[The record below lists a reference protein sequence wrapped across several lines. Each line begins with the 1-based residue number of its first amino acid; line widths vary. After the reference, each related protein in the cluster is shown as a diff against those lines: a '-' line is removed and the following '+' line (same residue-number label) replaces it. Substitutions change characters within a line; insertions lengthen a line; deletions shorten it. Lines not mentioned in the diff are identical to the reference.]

1 MSAVPTVGSGGS
13 LPPTRAVPRRDFVW
27 HLARAASIGGPVLGL
42 LDGTVDAL
50 PRSEETDFAV
60 LYASLA
66 LEHEAIFVYERGLK
80 RGIFPPGLR
89 DYAVEFRGDHQ
100 GHRDTQ
106 VAIARERGGRP
117 PSALA
122 RYDFDPTPGG
132 AAFIRQALAIE
143 LAAQR
148 AYSALI
154 SSIGTRDY
162 MLSAAFIL
170 VDEVRHITVWRQVLG
185 IKIY

>member
-1 MSAVPTVGSGGS
+1 MPEN
-13 LPPTRAVPRRDFVW
+13 RRDFMLRV
-27 HLARAASIGGPVLGL
+27 ARAAGVAPLAMAILEGRAAAAPSN
-42 LDGTVDAL
+42 DGTDL
-50 PRSEETDFAV
+50 EI
-60 LYASLA
+60 LYAALT
-66 LEHEAIFVYERGLK
+66 LEHHAIALYEA
-80 RGIFPPGLR
+80 GLR
-89 DYAVEFRGDHQ
+89 QGLFPAGLREYAVEFRGDHQ

-117 PSALA
+117 PSALS
-122 RYDFDPTPGG
+122 RYAFDPTPGG
-132 AAFIRQALAIE
+132 PAFIRQALAIE

>member
-1 MSAVPTVGSGGS
+1 VAES
-13 LPPTRAVPRRDFVW
+13 RRDFMLRV
-27 HLARAASIGGPVLGL
+27 ARAAGVAPL
-42 LDGTVDAL
+42 AM
-50 PRSEETDFAV
+50 AV
-60 LYASLA
+60 LEGRLQAAPPGAGADLEILYAALT
-66 LEHEAIFVYERGLK
+66 LEHHAIALYET
-80 RGIFPPGLR
+80 GLR
-89 DYAVEFRGDHQ
+89 QGSFPEGLREYAVEFRGDHL

-117 PSALA
+117 PAALS
-122 RYDFDPTPGG
+122 RYEFDPTPGG
-132 AAFIRQALAIE
+132 KAFVHQALAIE

-185 IKIY
+185 IKVY